1 MGEFFALILFGT
13 VGMLLMTSAVELLLV
28 FIGLEISS
36 ISTYILAGFRKRT
49 GRSPEAAI
57 KYFLLGSFATAFFLY
72 GIALTFGAT
81 GTTRIAAIAAA
92 LPHTTTPILAWTA
105 VASSSSDLASK
116 FPPRPST
123 CGRRMS
129 MRARPRLSLPL
140 CPPRRRP
147 QPSRFCC
154 ASSTAHIPP
163 SSSTGGA
170 SSGFSPPSP

>member
-49 GRSPEAAI
+49 GKSPEAAI

-81 GTTRIAAIAAA
+81 GTTASLQSPPRF
-92 LPHTTTPILAWTA
+92 PTPPRPSSPGPPS
-105 VASSSSDLASK
+105 ASSSSASASK
-116 FPPRPST
+116 SLPRPST
-123 CGRRMS
+123 YGRPMS
-129 MRARPRLSLPL
+129 TKARPRPSSRSCPL
-140 CPPRRRP
+140 RPRPP
-147 QPSRFCC
+147 PSPFCC
-154 ASSTAHIPP
+154 ASSTAPIPHQQHWWGP
-163 SSSTGGA
+163 
-170 SSGFSPPSP
+170 SGFSPPSP